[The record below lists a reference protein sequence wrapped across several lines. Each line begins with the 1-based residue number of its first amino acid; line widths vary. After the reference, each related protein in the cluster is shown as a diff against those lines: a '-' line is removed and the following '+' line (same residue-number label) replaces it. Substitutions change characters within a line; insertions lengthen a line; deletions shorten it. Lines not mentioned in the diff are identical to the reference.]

1 MAPECC
7 LDTYTDIG
15 PSADIFSFA
24 VVMWECLNH
33 EQPWRGM
40 DSASIFELVKRGKRC
55 DQQDIDGTDDG
66 FDPDGYVK
74 LMHECWKQ
82 NSDARPIINYVQNR
96 LREIMEKYVSE
107 KRERRKSSLGGSVT
121 MLSSDSVVD
130 DETAAVSIELSEV
143 VSKKSL

>member
-1 MAPECC
+1 MR
-7 LDTYTDIG
+7 
-15 PSADIFSFA
+15 
-24 VVMWECLNH
+24 N
-33 EQPWRGM
+33 
-40 DSASIFELVKRGKRC
+40 GKRC
-55 DQQDIDGTDDG
+55 DRGADDTDGS
-66 FDPDGYVK
+66 DPDGYVK

-107 KRERRKSSLGGSVT
+107 KRERRKSSLGGGNVST
-121 MLSSDSVVD
+121 MIISSGDSAVD

>member
-1 MAPECC
+1 MSHKSITQITSPRTQVQ
-7 LDTYTDIG
+7 DT
-15 PSADIFSFA
+15 
-24 VVMWECLNH
+24 
-33 EQPWRGM
+33 
-40 DSASIFELVKRGKRC
+40 
-55 DQQDIDGTDDG
+55 IDGTDDG

-107 KRERRKSSLGGSVT
+107 KRERRKSLLGGSVT